1 MEKLQKVCGLCL
13 ENGWQTRSE
22 ADNPWCW
29 GDAAMR
35 RACERVFIAAVLLA
49 TTAGLYGRAVAAP
62 DGHTPA
68 HDASRETRE
77 AAQRHLRLA
86 REHLAA
92 SCEMLKKCDRH
103 AVDGYYLACQEAW
116 NAAWSD
122 PEDRD
127 LLIDAADAYAD
138 ALAGLL
144 EAARRHDRLGNG
156 GLWVGPRGRPVLVP
170 FRPQALAVDP
180 ACIASLEPQGQPNDK
195 RLSRRHLRD
204 GFGLPVVVRVANA
217 STPEEPRGFAAP
229 RQSLA
234 ATAVLRFAVPGND
247 NFLQKFAGPV
257 ARDHAPAV
265 LDLANPVEI
274 AAVRIGPTKPH
285 LAADLSAPLLDVLD
299 GTPKSSIAGF
309 LQPFGDGSTRPH
321 LEMLE
326 PHQPGRIPVVFIH
339 GLASDEGTWFD
350 MINELRA
357 WPEFHRRY
365 EPWVFHYPTGAAF
378 LQSSAELREQLTAAV
393 RHCDP
398 QGQDP
403 AMRNLVLVGHSM
415 GGLHAKLQ
423 VVAPG
428 DQIWQA
434 VAKVPFDQIR
444 LRPELRRQV
453 SRAYF
458 FEPLPFVNRIVCIAT
473 PHKGSVLASLG
484 LGRLAS
490 LSVRTP
496 PESKLIHDEA
506 VRLNPGKFQREY
518 ERSTPTSVD
527 LLQPDSLMLKSI
539 ARLRPPCWVTV
550 HSVVGDGHSWF
561 VGVRDD
567 CVVSVES
574 AHTEGAVS
582 EVYVP
587 ATHTKVHHHPQT
599 IAEVRRILLQ
609 HLAETSQATA
619 ARPADSAGS
628 GTAATG
634 FCRTPMP

>member
-1 MEKLQKVCGLCL
+1 MQRRGL
-13 ENGWQTRSE
+13 WS
-22 ADNPWCW
+22 
-29 GDAAMR
+29 
-35 RACERVFIAAVLLA
+35 
-49 TTAGLYGRAVAAP
+49 AVAGVAMAVAGGLHAAAGPMPPGAAP
-62 DGHTPA
+62 PA
-68 HDASRETRE
+68 DPAQEAKQ

-86 REHLAA
+86 REHLTA

-116 NAAWSD
+116 NAAWTD

-170 FRPQALAVDP
+170 FRPQALAIDP
-180 ACIASLEPQGQPNDK
+180 ACIASIEPQGQADDK

-204 GFGLPVVVRVANA
+204 GFGLPVVVRVANG

-234 ATAVLRFAVPGND
+234 ATAVLRFAVPGNE
-247 NFLQKFAGPV
+247 NVLQKFAGPV

-393 RHCDP
+393 RQCDP
-398 QGQDP
+398 QGRDP

-423 VVAPG
+423 VVDPG
-428 DQIWQA
+428 DRIWQA
-434 VAKVPFDQIR
+434 VAKVPFEQIR
-444 LRPELRRQV
+444 LRKELRRQV

-506 VRLNPGKFQREY
+506 VRLNPGKFQPEY
-518 ERSTPTSVD
+518 ERATPTSVD

-587 ATHTKVHHHPQT
+587 ATHTKVHHHPRT
-599 IAEVRRILLQ
+599 IAEVRRILVQ
-609 HLAETSQATA
+609 HLAETSQATVT
-619 ARPADSAGS
+619 RPADSPGS

-634 FCRTPMP
+634 CGRTSTP

>member
-1 MEKLQKVCGLCL
+1 MQRRGL
-13 ENGWQTRSE
+13 W
-22 ADNPWCW
+22 
-29 GDAAMR
+29 
-35 RACERVFIAAVLLA
+35 AAV
-49 TTAGLYGRAVAAP
+49 AGVAMAVAGGFYAAAGPMPPGAAP
-62 DGHTPA
+62 PA
-68 HDASRETRE
+68 DPTQEAKQ

-116 NAAWSD
+116 NAAWTD

-170 FRPQALAVDP
+170 FRPQALAIDP
-180 ACIASLEPQGQPNDK
+180 ACIASIEPQGQADDK

-204 GFGLPVVVRVANA
+204 GFGLPVVVRVANG

-234 ATAVLRFAVPGND
+234 ATAVLRFAVPGNE
-247 NFLQKFAGPV
+247 NVLQKFAGPV

-393 RHCDP
+393 RQCDP
-398 QGQDP
+398 QGRDP

-423 VVAPG
+423 VVDPG
-428 DQIWQA
+428 DRIWQA
-434 VAKVPFDQIR
+434 VAKVPFEQIR
-444 LRPELRRQV
+444 LRKELRRQV

-506 VRLNPGKFQREY
+506 VRLNPGKFQPEY
-518 ERSTPTSVD
+518 ERATPTSVD

-587 ATHTKVHHHPQT
+587 ATHTKVHHHPRT
-599 IAEVRRILLQ
+599 IAEVRRILVQ

-619 ARPADSAGS
+619 TRPADSPGS

-634 FCRTPMP
+634 FGRTSTP

>member
-1 MEKLQKVCGLCL
+1 
-13 ENGWQTRSE
+13 
-22 ADNPWCW
+22 
-29 GDAAMR
+29 
-35 RACERVFIAAVLLA
+35 
-49 TTAGLYGRAVAAP
+49 
-62 DGHTPA
+62 
-68 HDASRETRE
+68 
-77 AAQRHLRLA
+77 
-86 REHLAA
+86 
-92 SCEMLKKCDRH
+92 
-103 AVDGYYLACQEAW
+103 
-116 NAAWSD
+116 
-122 PEDRD
+122 
-127 LLIDAADAYAD
+127 
-138 ALAGLL
+138 
-144 EAARRHDRLGNG
+144 
-156 GLWVGPRGRPVLVP
+156 
-170 FRPQALAVDP
+170 
-180 ACIASLEPQGQPNDK
+180 
-195 RLSRRHLRD
+195 
-204 GFGLPVVVRVANA
+204 
-217 STPEEPRGFAAP
+217 
-229 RQSLA
+229 
-234 ATAVLRFAVPGND
+234 VLRFAVPGNE
-247 NFLQKFAGPV
+247 NVLQKFAGPV

-518 ERSTPTSVD
+518 ERATPTSVD

-587 ATHTKVHHHPQT
+587 ATHTKVHHHPRT

>member
-1 MEKLQKVCGLCL
+1 MLRKGLWAAVVGAAIAVACGLHAAA
-13 ENGWQTRSE
+13 GPMQASAQPPADPARE
-22 ADNPWCW
+22 AQ
-29 GDAAMR
+29 
-35 RACERVFIAAVLLA
+35 
-49 TTAGLYGRAVAAP
+49 
-62 DGHTPA
+62 
-68 HDASRETRE
+68 E

-86 REHLAA
+86 CKHLAA

-116 NAAWSD
+116 NAAWTD

-170 FRPQALAVDP
+170 FRPQALAIDP
-180 ACIASLEPQGQPNDK
+180 ACIASIEPQGQADDK

-204 GFGLPVVVRVANA
+204 GFGLPVVVRVANG

-234 ATAVLRFAVPGND
+234 ATAVLRFAVPGNE
-247 NFLQKFAGPV
+247 NVLQKFAGPV

-393 RHCDP
+393 RQCDP
-398 QGQDP
+398 QGRDP

-423 VVAPG
+423 VVDPG
-428 DQIWQA
+428 DRIWQA
-434 VAKVPFDQIR
+434 VAKVPFEQIR
-444 LRPELRRQV
+444 LRKELRRQV

-506 VRLNPGKFQREY
+506 VRLNPGKFQPEY
-518 ERSTPTSVD
+518 ERATPTSVD

-587 ATHTKVHHHPQT
+587 ATHTKVHHHPRT
-599 IAEVRRILLQ
+599 IAEVRRILVQ

-619 ARPADSAGS
+619 TRPADSPGS

-634 FCRTPMP
+634 FGSTSTP

>member
-1 MEKLQKVCGLCL
+1 MLRRGLWATVV
-13 ENGWQTRSE
+13 G
-22 ADNPWCW
+22 
-29 GDAAMR
+29 AAM
-35 RACERVFIAAVLLA
+35 AIGLHAAA
-49 TTAGLYGRAVAAP
+49 SPMPPGAAP
-62 DGHTPA
+62 PA
-68 HDASRETRE
+68 DPAQEAKQ
-77 AAQRHLRLA
+77 AAQRHLRIA
-86 REHLAA
+86 REHLTA

-180 ACIASLEPQGQPNDK
+180 ACIASIEPQGQADDK

-204 GFGLPVVVRVANA
+204 GFGLPVVVRVANG

-234 ATAVLRFAVPGND
+234 ATAVLRFAVPGKENV
-247 NFLQKFAGPV
+247 LQKFAGPV

-393 RHCDP
+393 RQCDP
-398 QGQDP
+398 QGRDP

-423 VVAPG
+423 VVDPG
-428 DQIWQA
+428 DRIWQA
-434 VAKVPFDQIR
+434 VAKVPFEQIR
-444 LRPELRRQV
+444 LRKELRRQV

-506 VRLNPGKFQREY
+506 VRLNPGKFQPEY
-518 ERSTPTSVD
+518 ERATPTSVD

-587 ATHTKVHHHPQT
+587 ATHTKVHHHPRT
-599 IAEVRRILLQ
+599 IVEVRRILVQ

-619 ARPADSAGS
+619 TRPADSPGS
-628 GTAATG
+628 GTAAIG
-634 FCRTPMP
+634 SGRTSTP

>member
-1 MEKLQKVCGLCL
+1 
-13 ENGWQTRSE
+13 
-22 ADNPWCW
+22 
-29 GDAAMR
+29 
-35 RACERVFIAAVLLA
+35 
-49 TTAGLYGRAVAAP
+49 
-62 DGHTPA
+62 
-68 HDASRETRE
+68 
-77 AAQRHLRLA
+77 
-86 REHLAA
+86 
-92 SCEMLKKCDRH
+92 
-103 AVDGYYLACQEAW
+103 
-116 NAAWSD
+116 
-122 PEDRD
+122 
-127 LLIDAADAYAD
+127 
-138 ALAGLL
+138 
-144 EAARRHDRLGNG
+144 
-156 GLWVGPRGRPVLVP
+156 
-170 FRPQALAVDP
+170 
-180 ACIASLEPQGQPNDK
+180 
-195 RLSRRHLRD
+195 
-204 GFGLPVVVRVANA
+204 
-217 STPEEPRGFAAP
+217 
-229 RQSLA
+229 
-234 ATAVLRFAVPGND
+234 
-247 NFLQKFAGPV
+247 
-257 ARDHAPAV
+257 V

-274 AAVRIGPTKPH
+274 AAVRIGSTRPH

-299 GTPKSSIAGF
+299 GTQRSSIAGF

-357 WPEFHRRY
+357 WPEFHRRF

-393 RHCDP
+393 RQCDP
-398 QGQDP
+398 QGTDP

-423 VVAPG
+423 VVDPG
-428 DQIWQA
+428 DRVWQA

-444 LRPELRRQV
+444 LRTELRRQV
-453 SRAYF
+453 ARAYF
-458 FEPLPFVNRIVCIAT
+458 FKPLPFVNRIVCIAT
-473 PHKGSVLASLG
+473 PHQGSVIASLG

-506 VRLNPGKFQREY
+506 VRLNPGKFQPEY

-527 LLQPDSLMLKSI
+527 LLQPDSLMLESI
-539 ARLRPPCWVTV
+539 SRLRPPCWVTM

-582 EVYVP
+582 EIFVP
-587 ATHTKVHHHPQT
+587 ATHTKVHHHPRT

-609 HLAETSQATA
+609 HLAETSPAMATP
-619 ARPADSAGS
+619 PAGSAGS
-628 GTAATG
+628 GTATTAPAAATG
-634 FCRTPMP
+634 L

>member
-1 MEKLQKVCGLCL
+1 MQRRGL
-13 ENGWQTRSE
+13 W
-22 ADNPWCW
+22 
-29 GDAAMR
+29 
-35 RACERVFIAAVLLA
+35 AAVAGVAMALA
-49 TTAGLYGRAVAAP
+49 GGLHAAAGPMPPGAAP
-62 DGHTPA
+62 PVDPTQ
-68 HDASRETRE
+68 EVKQ

-116 NAAWSD
+116 NAAWTD

-170 FRPQALAVDP
+170 FRPQALAIDP
-180 ACIASLEPQGQPNDK
+180 ACIASIEPQGQADDK

-204 GFGLPVVVRVANA
+204 GFGLPVVVRVANG

-234 ATAVLRFAVPGND
+234 ATAVLRFAVPGNE
-247 NFLQKFAGPV
+247 NVLQKFAGPV

-393 RHCDP
+393 RQCDP
-398 QGQDP
+398 QGRDP

-423 VVAPG
+423 VVDPG
-428 DQIWQA
+428 DRIWQA
-434 VAKVPFDQIR
+434 VAKVPFEQIR
-444 LRPELRRQV
+444 LRKELRRQV

-506 VRLNPGKFQREY
+506 VRLNPGKFQPEY
-518 ERSTPTSVD
+518 ERATPTSVD

-587 ATHTKVHHHPQT
+587 ATHTKVHHHPRT
-599 IAEVRRILLQ
+599 IAEVRRILVQ

-619 ARPADSAGS
+619 TRPADSPGS

-634 FCRTPMP
+634 FGSTSTP

>member
-1 MEKLQKVCGLCL
+1 MLRKGLWAAVVGAAIAVACGLHAAA
-13 ENGWQTRSE
+13 GPMQASAQPPADPARE
-22 ADNPWCW
+22 AK
-29 GDAAMR
+29 
-35 RACERVFIAAVLLA
+35 
-49 TTAGLYGRAVAAP
+49 
-62 DGHTPA
+62 
-68 HDASRETRE
+68 E

-86 REHLAA
+86 CKHLAA

-116 NAAWSD
+116 NAAWTD

-170 FRPQALAVDP
+170 FRPQALAIDP
-180 ACIASLEPQGQPNDK
+180 ACIASIEPQGQADDK

-204 GFGLPVVVRVANA
+204 GFGLPVVVRVANG

-234 ATAVLRFAVPGND
+234 ATAVLRFAVPGNE
-247 NFLQKFAGPV
+247 NVLQKFAGPV

-393 RHCDP
+393 RQCDP
-398 QGQDP
+398 QGRDP

-423 VVAPG
+423 VVDPG
-428 DQIWQA
+428 DRIWQA
-434 VAKVPFDQIR
+434 VAKVPFEQIR
-444 LRPELRRQV
+444 LRKELRRQV

-506 VRLNPGKFQREY
+506 VRLNPGKFQPEY
-518 ERSTPTSVD
+518 ERATPTSVD

-587 ATHTKVHHHPQT
+587 ATHTKVHHHPRT
-599 IAEVRRILLQ
+599 IAEVRRILVQ

-619 ARPADSAGS
+619 TRPADSPGS

-634 FCRTPMP
+634 FGRTSTP

>member
-1 MEKLQKVCGLCL
+1 MKIGRTWGGVAGVVIVLACGLHA
-13 ENGWQTRSE
+13 T
-22 ADNPWCW
+22 
-29 GDAAMR
+29 AAMPR
-35 RACERVFIAAVLLA
+35 GPA
-49 TTAGLYGRAVAAP
+49 TPPPTAE
-62 DGHTPA
+62 
-68 HDASRETRE
+68 ETR
-77 AAQRHLRLA
+77 ATAQRHLRLA

-92 SCEMLKKCDRH
+92 SCEMLKNCDRH
-103 AVDGYYLACQEAW
+103 AVDGYYVACQEAW
-116 NAAWSD
+116 DAAWTL

-144 EAARRHDRLGNG
+144 EAARRHQRLGNG

-180 ACIASLEPQGQPNDK
+180 ACIASIEPQGQPDDK
-195 RLSRRHLRD
+195 RLTRRHLRD
-204 GFGLPVVVRVANA
+204 GFGLPVVVRVANG
-217 STPEEPRGFAAP
+217 STVEQPRGFAAP

-234 ATAVLRFAVPGND
+234 ATAVLRFEVPGKE
-247 NFLQKFAGPV
+247 NFLQKFAGPA

-274 AAVRIGPTKPH
+274 AAVRIGSSRPH

-299 GTPKSSIAGF
+299 GTPRTNIAGF

-326 PHQPGRIPVVFIH
+326 PHQRGRIPVVFIH

-357 WPEFHRRY
+357 WPEFHRRF

-378 LQSSAELREQLTAAV
+378 LQSSAELREQLAAAV
-393 RHCDP
+393 RQCDP
-398 QGQDP
+398 AGTDP
-403 AMRNLVLVGHSM
+403 ALRNLVLVGHSM

-423 VVAPG
+423 VVDPG
-428 DQIWQA
+428 DCVWQA

-444 LRPELRRQV
+444 LRAELRRQV
-453 SRAYF
+453 ARAYF
-458 FEPLPFVNRIVCIAT
+458 FKPLPFVNRIVCIAT
-473 PHKGSVLASLG
+473 PHKGSVIASLG

-490 LSVRTP
+490 CSVRTP
-496 PESKLIHDEA
+496 PETKLIHDEA
-506 VRLNPGKFQREY
+506 VRLNPGKFQPEY
-518 ERSTPTSVD
+518 ERATPTTVD
-527 LLQPDSLMLKSI
+527 LLQPDSRMLQTIS
-539 ARLRPPCWVTV
+539 RLRPPCWVTV

-582 EVYVP
+582 EIFVP
-587 ATHTKVHHHPQT
+587 ATHTKVHHHPRT

-609 HLAETSQATA
+609 HLAETSPAMATP
-619 ARPADSAGS
+619 PAGSAGS
-628 GTAATG
+628 GTATTAPAAG
-634 FCRTPMP
+634 APL

>member
-1 MEKLQKVCGLCL
+1 MAALAGAVTVLAWGLHA
-13 ENGWQTRSE
+13 T
-22 ADNPWCW
+22 
-29 GDAAMR
+29 AAMPR
-35 RACERVFIAAVLLA
+35 
-49 TTAGLYGRAVAAP
+49 GPAAP
-62 DGHTPA
+62 APTA
-68 HDASRETRE
+68 RETRE
-77 AAQRHLRLA
+77 AAERHLRLA

-92 SCEMLKKCDRH
+92 SCEMLKNCDRH
-103 AVDGYYLACQEAW
+103 AVDGYYVACQEAW
-116 NAAWSD
+116 NAAWTL

-144 EAARRHDRLGNG
+144 EAARRHQRLGNG
-156 GLWVGPRGRPVLVP
+156 GLWVGPRGRPALVP
-170 FRPQALAVDP
+170 FRPQALAIDP
-180 ACIASLEPQGQPNDK
+180 ACIASIEPQAQADDK

-204 GFGLPVVVRVANA
+204 GFGLPVVVRVANG

-234 ATAVLRFAVPGND
+234 ATAVLRFDVPGNET
-247 NFLQKFAGPV
+247 FLQKFAGPA

-274 AAVRIGPTKPH
+274 AAVRIGSTRPH

-299 GTPKSSIAGF
+299 GTQRSSIAGF
-309 LQPFGDGSTRPH
+309 LQPFGEGSTRPH

-357 WPEFHRRY
+357 WPEFHRRF

-393 RHCDP
+393 RQCDP
-398 QGQDP
+398 AGTDP

-423 VVAPG
+423 VVDPG
-428 DQIWQA
+428 DQIWRA

-444 LRPELRRQV
+444 LPPKFRRPV
-453 SRAYF
+453 VRAYF
-458 FEPLPFVNRIVCIAT
+458 FEPLPFVNRVVCIAT

-496 PESKLIHDEA
+496 PETKLIHDEA
-506 VRLNPGKFQREY
+506 VRLNPGKFQAEY

-527 LLQPDSLMLKSI
+527 LLQPESLMLKSI
-539 ARLRPPCWVTV
+539 DRLRPPCWVTV

-582 EVYVP
+582 EICVP
-587 ATHTKVHHHPQT
+587 ATHTKVHHHPRT

-609 HLAETSQATA
+609 HLVETSPAMATA
-619 ARPADSAGS
+619 PVGSAGS
-628 GTAATG
+628 GTAATAPAAATG
-634 FCRTPMP
+634 L

>member
-1 MEKLQKVCGLCL
+1 
-13 ENGWQTRSE
+13 
-22 ADNPWCW
+22 
-29 GDAAMR
+29 MR
-35 RACERVFIAAVLLA
+35 RAGERVFIAVVLLA
-49 TTAGLYGRAVAAP
+49 TAVGLCGRAGAAP

-92 SCEMLKKCDRH
+92 SCEMLRNCDRH
-103 AVDGYYLACQEAW
+103 AVDGYYVACQEAW
-116 NAAWSD
+116 DAAWTL

-144 EAARRHDRLGNG
+144 EAARRHERLGNG

-180 ACIASLEPQGQPNDK
+180 ACIASIEPQAQADDK

-204 GFGLPVVVRVANA
+204 GFGLPVVVRVANG
-217 STPEEPRGFAAP
+217 STPEQPRGFAAP

-234 ATAVLRFAVPGND
+234 ATAVLRFAVPGNE
-247 NFLQKFAGPV
+247 NFLQKFAGP
-257 ARDHAPAV
+257 AGRDHAPAV

-274 AAVRIGPTKPH
+274 AAVRIGSTKPH

-299 GTPKSSIAGF
+299 GTPKSNIAGF

-393 RHCDP
+393 RQCDP
-398 QGQDP
+398 AGTDP
-403 AMRNLVLVGHSM
+403 AMRSIVLVGHSM

-423 VVAPG
+423 VVDPG
-428 DQIWQA
+428 DRIWQA

-444 LRPELRRQV
+444 LRPDLRRQV

-506 VRLNPGKFQREY
+506 VRLNPGKFQPEY

-539 ARLRPPCWVTV
+539 GRLRPPCWVTV
-550 HSVVGDGHSWF
+550 HSIVGDGHSWF

-587 ATHTKVHHHPQT
+587 ATHTKVHHHPRT
-599 IAEVRRILLQ
+599 IAELRRILMQ
-609 HLAETSQATA
+609 HLAETSQSA
-619 ARPADSAGS
+619 AASPMAAGS
-628 GTAATG
+628 GTAAIV
-634 FCRTPMP
+634 PAAAVAVP

>member
-1 MEKLQKVCGLCL
+1 MQRRGL
-13 ENGWQTRSE
+13 W
-22 ADNPWCW
+22 
-29 GDAAMR
+29 
-35 RACERVFIAAVLLA
+35 AAV
-49 TTAGLYGRAVAAP
+49 AGVAMAVAGGFYAAAGPMPPGAAP
-62 DGHTPA
+62 PA
-68 HDASRETRE
+68 DPTQEAKQ

-86 REHLAA
+86 CKHLAA

-116 NAAWSD
+116 NAAWTD

-170 FRPQALAVDP
+170 FRPQALAIDP
-180 ACIASLEPQGQPNDK
+180 ACIASIEPQGQAADK

-204 GFGLPVVVRVANA
+204 GFGLPVVVRVANG

-234 ATAVLRFAVPGND
+234 ATAVLRFAVPGNE
-247 NFLQKFAGPV
+247 NVLQKFAGPV

-393 RHCDP
+393 RQCDP
-398 QGQDP
+398 QGRDP

-423 VVAPG
+423 VVDPG
-428 DQIWQA
+428 DRIWQA
-434 VAKVPFDQIR
+434 VAKVPFEQIR
-444 LRPELRRQV
+444 LRKELRRQV

-506 VRLNPGKFQREY
+506 VRLNPGKFQPEY
-518 ERSTPTSVD
+518 ERATPTSVD

-567 CVVSVES
+567 CVVSVQS

-587 ATHTKVHHHPQT
+587 ATHTKVHHHPRT
-599 IAEVRRILLQ
+599 IAEVRRILVQ

-619 ARPADSAGS
+619 TRPADSPGS

-634 FCRTPMP
+634 FGRTSTP

>member
-1 MEKLQKVCGLCL
+1 M
-13 ENGWQTRSE
+13 
-22 ADNPWCW
+22 
-29 GDAAMR
+29 
-35 RACERVFIAAVLLA
+35 
-49 TTAGLYGRAVAAP
+49 TAGMNAIASHDRRDTRWATAVVARVMLACAVMVWSGMRVSAADGRSAGGVGLPAAP
-62 DGHTPA
+62 AESPLST
-68 HDASRETRE
+68 
-77 AAQRHLRLA
+77 AQRHLRLA

-92 SCEMLKKCDRH
+92 SCKMLKDCNRH
-103 AVDGYYLACQEAW
+103 AVDGYYLACEEAW
-116 NAAWSD
+116 NAAWTY
-122 PEDRD
+122 PESRD
-127 LLIDAADAYAD
+127 MLIDAADCYAD
-138 ALAGLL
+138 GLAGLL
-144 EAARRHDRLGNG
+144 EAARRHDRLGAG
-156 GLWVGPRGRPVLVP
+156 GLWIGPRGRPILVP
-170 FRPQALAVDP
+170 YRPQALSVD
-180 ACIASLEPQGQPNDK
+180 AGSIASIEPQGQADDR
-195 RLSRRHLRD
+195 RLTRRHLRD
-204 GFGLPVVVRVANA
+204 GFGLPVVVRVANG
-217 STPEEPRGFAAP
+217 STVENPQGFAAP

-234 ATAVLRFAVPGND
+234 ATAVLRFAVPGNE
-247 NFLQKFAGPV
+247 NFLEKFAGPV

-274 AAVRIGPTKPH
+274 AAVRIGKARPH
-285 LAADLSAPLLDVLD
+285 LSADLSAPLLDVLD

-378 LQSSAELREQLTAAV
+378 LQSSAELRQQLTAAV
-393 RHCDP
+393 RQCDP
-398 QGQDP
+398 QGTDP

-428 DQIWQA
+428 DQIWQS
-434 VAKVPFDQIR
+434 VGRVPFEQIR

-453 SRAYF
+453 ARAYF

-496 PESKLIHDEA
+496 PESKAIHDEA
-506 VRLNPGKFQREY
+506 VRLNPGSFQREY
-518 ERSTPTSVD
+518 ERATPTSVD
-527 LLQPDSLMLKSI
+527 LLQPGSMMLQSI
-539 ARLRPPCWVTV
+539 DRLRPPCWVTV
-550 HSVVGDGHSWF
+550 HSIIGDGHSWF
-561 VGVRDD
+561 IGVRDD

-574 AHTEGAVS
+574 AHTQGAVS
-582 EVYVP
+582 EIRVP
-587 ATHTKVHHHPQT
+587 ATHTKVHHHPRA
-599 IAEVRRILLQ
+599 IAEVRRILIQ
-609 HLAETSQATA
+609 HLAETSPAQASATG
-619 ARPADSAGS
+619 RAGS
-628 GTAATG
+628 GTAAIVPVAATG
-634 FCRTPMP
+634 P